1 MDSSSNYPLPIY
13 SKRNEQDALSNVE
26 RIKNALELTRGEK
39 NTLERQKM
47 SLTDTIDSITLE
59 NQKLQAA
66 NRLCTL
72 FILFIKKQ

>member
-1 MDSSSNYPLPIY
+1 MNSEFSIGVDRNCNNVIIII
-13 SKRNEQDALSNVE
+13 SKRNEQDAMSGMG

-66 NRLCTL
+66 NR
-72 FILFIKKQ
+72 FI